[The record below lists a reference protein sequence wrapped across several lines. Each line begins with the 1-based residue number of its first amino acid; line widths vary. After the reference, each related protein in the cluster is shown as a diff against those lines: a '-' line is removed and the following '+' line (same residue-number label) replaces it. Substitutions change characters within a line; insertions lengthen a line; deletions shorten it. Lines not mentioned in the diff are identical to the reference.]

1 MNIIEVVKN
10 ILNGYSEISKF
21 TNGIH
26 VDFTDPEPTNF
37 GLSSLGETLIK
48 KDVLG
53 NKKKQHNFVLYAR
66 NQAYTDF
73 DRLSNSTFLLDLG
86 NYLDTVK
93 GQEVITNVNGVEKKG
108 ELIEMSSA
116 NGMLFEIPTGN
127 INDGVTYQLQ
137 IYAQYSILEE
147 RKE

>member
-1 MNIIEVVKN
+1 
-10 ILNGYSEISKF
+10 
-21 TNGIH
+21 
-26 VDFTDPEPTNF
+26 
-37 GLSSLGETLIK
+37 
-48 KDVLG
+48 
-53 NKKKQHNFVLYAR
+53 
-66 NQAYTDF
+66 
-73 DRLSNSTFLLDLG
+73 LDLG